1 MRSIALLAAMIVAGC
16 ASEPSSPQTH
26 LSTAQASAPAPVQ
39 PQAQSP
45 GQAPATSVY
54 QPAAPTAD
62 VEAQRL
68 ARAKNLN
75 LKVMNKD
82 GQQLYC
88 RSNFVTASRIQRDTT
103 CYTAD
108 QVEQM
113 EERMTHELDQ
123 FNQRPSAPPK
133 GLN

>member
-1 MRSIALLAAMIVAGC
+1 MRSIVLLAAMIVAGC
-16 ASEPSSPQTH
+16 ASEPTSQQTH
-26 LSTAQASAPAPVQ
+26 LNTAQAPAPVQ

-45 GQAPATSVY
+45 GRAPSTSVY
-54 QPAAPTAD
+54 QPAALTPD
-62 VEAQRL
+62 IEAQRL

-88 RSNFVTASRIQRDTT
+88 RSNFVTASRIERDTT
-103 CYTAD
+103 CYTAE

-113 EERMTHELDQ
+113 EERMTHQLDQ
-123 FNQRPSAPPK
+123 FNQRPTVLPK
-133 GLN
+133 ALN